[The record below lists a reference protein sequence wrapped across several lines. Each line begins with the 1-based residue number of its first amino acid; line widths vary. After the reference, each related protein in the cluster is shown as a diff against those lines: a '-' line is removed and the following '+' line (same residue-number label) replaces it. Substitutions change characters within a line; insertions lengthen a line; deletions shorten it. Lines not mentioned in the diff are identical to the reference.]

1 MPYEEIY
8 FQRMDENESKK
19 LKEEKDANL

>member
-1 MPYEEIY
+1 
-8 FQRMDENESKK
+8 MDENESKK